1 MATVETWVLDGVAL
15 TGSNFEILDLNVD
28 PPKARPDY
36 ITAADSEGAGL
47 LRQPMHENRVV
58 TMKLRVAQQASMN
71 AALDQVGVILD
82 KCRLA
87 SADSDGVAL
96 VWTPANS
103 TRSVTFDVLAGEIPE
118 LPIGLSDH
126 AYSWFRQRP
135 IFTLALTCK
144 PYWRGTETLTST
156 ASSSTPITTL
166 EIANVTGDVPALGR
180 LIVTDTATQSRRH
193 VEWGLEGPDTYNS
206 GTSLILDSDS
216 LVTTGF
222 GGVQATATGA
232 YDPNAT
238 GNNVVTAS
246 SLQILYSTTPL
257 AIVGTGNQS
266 HVGTF
271 RVKARVLVTQPTA
284 KLRFSWQVGDGPF
297 RANAYASVAGYST
310 GFQEIDLGL
319 ISIAPVVSGTQR
331 WTGRVEAYTTAAP
344 GTVNVSVDYLLLI
357 PVGEGY
363 GKARGEFTYQLGT
376 IAGRDEFFGTTAG
389 GVLNARVAPAGGT
402 WATSGSTTDFTFADA
417 PTLPGFNAEA
427 VTRATASDASPRF
440 AILGSTNY
448 TDVEVATTAWFP
460 GGIPVPGL
468 KMGTIARWTDSSNY
482 LVAYLDDAANT
493 LVVQKVVTGVTT
505 VLASTAT
512 TVNPDY
518 QQVRLIVFASGR
530 VIAHHRLSSGVI
542 AKVIDTTDSALATGG
557 TLATGKPGFYD
568 QNTAANSPGRFYGN
582 FYVATPTAEPI
593 ALYSGRNMEVRHD
606 AIIRQDSTGVYTG
619 VPPSYRG
626 SRFLVPPG
634 TSRVLAKA
642 RRRDVDVNPDENVTD
657 ATQIQVGWTPRGLA
671 VPR

>member
-1 MATVETWVLDGVAL
+1 MATIETWVFDGVAISS
-15 TGSNFEILDLNVD
+15 GNFDVLELNVD
-28 PPKARPDY
+28 PPKARPDW
-36 ITAADSEGAGL
+36 IIAADSEGGAL
-47 LRQPMHENRVV
+47 LRRPTHENRVV

-71 AALDQVGVILD
+71 AALDQVGAILD

-87 SADSDGVAL
+87 ASTPDGVDL

-103 TRSVTFDVLAGEIPE
+103 TRTVTFDVLSGEIPE
-118 LPIGLSDH
+118 LPVGLADH
-126 AYSWFRQRP
+126 AWSWFKQRP
-135 IFTLALTCK
+135 IFTLEMTCK

-193 VEWGLEGPDTYNS
+193 VEWGMEGPDTYNS
-206 GTSLILDSDS
+206 GTSLILDSDN

-222 GGVQATATGA
+222 AGVQATATGA
-232 YDPNAT
+232 YDPNAA

-271 RVKARVLVTQPTA
+271 RVKARVLVTQSTA
-284 KLRFSWQVGDGPF
+284 KLRFAWQVGDGPF
-297 RANAYASVAGYST
+297 RANPYASVVGYSA

-319 ISIAPVVSGTQR
+319 ISIAPTVSGTQR
-331 WTGRVEAYTTAAP
+331 WTGRIEAYTTAAP
-344 GTVNVSVDYLLLI
+344 ATVNVSVDYLLLI

-363 GKARGEFTYQLGT
+363 GKARGEFSYQLGT
-376 IAGRDEFFGTTAG
+376 ITARDEFFGTTAG
-389 GVLNARVAPAGGT
+389 GVLNARVAPVGGT
-402 WATSGSTTDFTFADA
+402 WATSGAATDFVFADNA
-417 PTLPGFNAEA
+417 TLTGFAGEA
-427 VTRATASDASPRF
+427 VSRSTASDASPRF
-440 AILGSTNY
+440 AILGATNY

-460 GGIPVPGL
+460 GGIPTPGL
-468 KMGTIARWTDSSNY
+468 QMGTIARWTDSSNY
-482 LVAYLDDAANT
+482 LAAYIDDAT
-493 LVVQKVVTGVTT
+493 DTFVVKKVVAGATT
-505 VLASTAT
+505 VLASTSS
-512 TVNPDY
+512 TVLPGYN
-518 QQVRLIVFASGR
+518 QMRLIVFASGR
-530 VIAHHRLSSGVI
+530 VIAHHRLGSGVI
-542 AKVIDTTDSALATGG
+542 AKILDTTDSTLATGG
-557 TLATGKPGFYD
+557 TLATGKPGFFD
-568 QNTAANSPGRFYGN
+568 QNTVANSPGRYYGN
-582 FYVATPTAEPI
+582 FYVATPVAEPI

-606 AIIRQDSTGVYTG
+606 AIIRQDSTGTYSG
-619 VPPSYRG
+619 FPPAYRG
-626 SRFLVPPG
+626 SRFLVQPG

-657 ATQIQVGWTPRGLA
+657 ATQVQVGWTPRGLA